1 MKEAITLVIFLS
13 IAGPTFG
20 QVENDGGHEVPEAPA
35 ESDFAALRKTS
46 PFTRVLSLPGTY
58 ALRGVATINQIQV
71 ATLYNRET
79 KKTIIVTPDGGNE
92 AGISLVEVMPSS
104 TLEGV
109 AAKISFAGDEAELKI
124 FSQPKAAGASGKGE
138 GKKAS
143 AAALR
148 RRISNA
154 TKLSL
159 RISRQNCGTIWG
171 T

>member
-109 AAKISFAGDEAELKI
+109 AAKISFAGDEAE
-124 FSQPKAAGASGKGE
+124 